1 VGVSIRSCKG
11 NGGRVVRG
19 GCVVSGG
26 TGSVVTV
33 QSPSM
38 VSENLSEKALSGGA
52 KHKYGSVCPIEMMS
66 LLVI

>member
-1 VGVSIRSCKG
+1 
-11 NGGRVVRG
+11 
-19 GCVVSGG
+19 VVSGG